1 VTIKFLPLTAS
12 ILVISDSRTLETD
25 KSGSL
30 IESMLK
36 VAGHEVAER
45 RVVVDEKEAIAEATR
60 EASARERV
68 RVVILTGGTGVTR
81 RDVTPEAIE
90 PLLDKVLPGFGEM
103 FRWLSWEEIGAS
115 TLQSRA
121 LAGVMEGNLIF
132 CLPGS
137 TGACR
142 LGMEKLILPQ
152 IDNRTRPCSFGTL
165 LDRL

>member
-1 VTIKFLPLTAS
+1 MTMEFLPLTAS
-12 ILVISDSRTLETD
+12 ILVISDTRTLETD

-30 IESMLK
+30 IEFMLK
-36 VAGHEVAER
+36 DAGHEVAER
-45 RVVVDEKEAIAEATR
+45 RVVADEKEAIAEATR
-60 EASARERV
+60 EESGREGV

-90 PLLDKVLPGFGEM
+90 PLLDKALPGFGEM

-121 LAGVMEGNLIF
+121 LAGVMGGNLIF

-152 IDNRTRPCSFGTL
+152 IDNRTQPCSFGAL
-165 LDRL
+165 LGRL